1 MIEILSFDF
10 MRHALLAAVMASV
23 ACGVI
28 GSLVVV
34 NRLVFLAGG
43 VAHAAY
49 GGVGLALFLG
59 LPILL
64 CTVGFTMAAAM
75 AMAWVT
81 ISRRGR
87 SDTMIGVLWAA
98 GMAFGILLLDM
109 SPGYNVDLMSYLFG
123 SILAVPAGDLML
135 MGGLLLLILTVVGLF
150 YNQLLAMSLD
160 REFCRSRGLR
170 AGLLHTL
177 LLALVAVTVVMVIR
191 VVGLI
196 LVIALLTIP
205 CYLAERITSS
215 LGRMM
220 LASALLSIGFC
231 LLGLLAAFQLD
242 LTSGASI
249 IGVAT
254 VAFLAFMAWEGYA
267 RTKDRG
273 EQRDEAEVVTG
284 AAHGAVRPR
293 AHGQPASGS

>member
-1 MIEILSFDF
+1 MIEILSLEF
-10 MRHALLAAVMASV
+10 MRNALLASLLASV

-49 GGVGLALFLG
+49 GGVGLALYLG
-59 LPILL
+59 LPALP
-64 CTVGFTMAAAM
+64 CTVGFTLAASM
-75 AMAWVT
+75 AMAGVT
-81 ISRRGR
+81 LKRQDR
-87 SDTMIGVLWAA
+87 SDTMIGVLWAG

-109 SPGYNVDLMSYLFG
+109 TPGYNVDLMSYLFG
-123 SILAVPAGDLML
+123 SILAVPASDLKL
-135 MGGLLLLILTVVGLF
+135 MGVLLLLVLGVVMLLF
-150 YNQLLAMSLD
+150 NQLLAMSLD

-191 VVGLI
+191 VVGLV

-205 CYLAERITSS
+205 SYLAERITTS

-220 LASALLSIGFC
+220 IAASLLSTIFC
-231 LLGLLAAFQLD
+231 LLGLWTAYRLD

-249 IGVAT
+249 IGVAILG
-254 VAFLAFMAWEGYA
+254 FLAFTAWERVRRGMIA
-267 RTKDRG
+267 RGT
-273 EQRDEAEVVTG
+273 
-284 AAHGAVRPR
+284 
-293 AHGQPASGS
+293 S

>member
-1 MIEILSFDF
+1 MIEILSLEF
-10 MRHALLAAVMASV
+10 MRNALLAAIMASV

-49 GGVGLALFLG
+49 GGVGLAMFLG
-59 LPILL
+59 LPVLP
-64 CTVGFTMAAAM
+64 CTVGFTMAASM
-75 AMAWVT
+75 AMSGVT
-81 ISRRGR
+81 LTRRGR
-87 SDTMIGVLWAA
+87 SDTLIGVLWAG

-109 SPGYNVDLMSYLFG
+109 TPGYNVDLMSYLFG
-123 SILAVPAGDLML
+123 SILAVPASDLKL
-135 MGGLLLLILTVVGLF
+135 MAVLLLFILGVVMLLF
-150 YNQLLAMSLD
+150 NQLLAMSLD

-170 AGLLHTL
+170 TGLLHTL
-177 LLALVAVTVVMVIR
+177 LLVLVAVTVVMVIR

-205 CYLAERITSS
+205 SYLAERITTS

-220 LASALLSIGFC
+220 IAASLLSTLFC
-231 LLGLLAAFQLD
+231 LLGLWTAYQLD

-249 IGVAT
+249 IGVAILG
-254 VAFLAFMAWEGYA
+254 FLAFSVWERVRRGMIA
-267 RTKDRG
+267 RGT
-273 EQRDEAEVVTG
+273 
-284 AAHGAVRPR
+284 
-293 AHGQPASGS
+293 S